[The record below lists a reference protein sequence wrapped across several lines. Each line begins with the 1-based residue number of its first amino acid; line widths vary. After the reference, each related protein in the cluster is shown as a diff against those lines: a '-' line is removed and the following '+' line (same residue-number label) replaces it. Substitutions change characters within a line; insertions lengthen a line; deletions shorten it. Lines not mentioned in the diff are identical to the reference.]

1 MSLDLA
7 QNIRRHGFKRLLLAV
22 SGGLD
27 SICLAHYFICNK
39 EALGIEWLGIAH
51 VHHGLRVGTADRD
64 AAFVGAF
71 ARKYNIPFFLKKLDG
86 EALKAAGG
94 SLEEN
99 ARDARYKAL
108 VEIALDPSPRK
119 GDHGSLR
126 AEALVTK
133 ETPLHSAQDDTFH
146 TAHPTPHTPYLKG
159 SEATDPIPHTPH
171 LKAAEGCDL
180 TPHPS
185 LVIVTAHH
193 AGDQA
198 ETMYM
203 RLRRGTTL
211 AGLRG
216 IQEFRVLSNSQGV
229 AGGQHLGACSLV
241 RMATKVGL
249 ASEAP
254 LEGVME
260 DRATG
265 CNQGES
271 SPTPRIIN
279 HPSFHTPHS
288 TLHIPHLIYRPFL
301 SVTRQELLAYA
312 RENSLEWVEDESNA
326 DVNFARNR
334 IRHEMLPRL
343 ERECPGAT
351 AQLCR
356 IAALADRSY
365 GKVMEAC
372 EGVFGKTILNG
383 KEIPACAGMTREG
396 AGMTNPEPR
405 ASNLVPRASITL
417 DKKKLRKVLLAHE
430 NTDLSEMFRLWLSE
444 KGLRFPIGFFYGPK
458 EPACVKIPHHAVYR
472 RRAIV
477 KIGQSVQICEFGSP
491 EEAENFVSCGKKN
504 KGL

>member
-1 MSLDLA
+1 MSLDLT

-39 EALGIEWLGIAH
+39 ETFGIEWLGIAH

-64 AAFVGAF
+64 AAFVEAF
-71 ARKYNIPFFLKKLDG
+71 ARKYNVPFFLKQLDG
-86 EALKAAGG
+86 EALKAAEG

-108 VEIALDPSPRK
+108 EEIFNETEDPRLR
-119 GDHGSLR
+119 GDDN
-126 AEALVTK
+126 K
-133 ETPLHSAQDDTFH
+133 D
-146 TAHPTPHTPYLKG
+146 
-159 SEATDPIPHTPH
+159 
-171 LKAAEGCDL
+171 
-180 TPHPS
+180 
-185 LVIVTAHH
+185 VIVTAHH

-229 AGGQHLGACSLV
+229 AG
-241 RMATKVGL
+241 L

-265 CNQGES
+265 CNQGET
-271 SPTPRIIN
+271 SPTQDDK
-279 HPSFHTPHS
+279 SFVF
-288 TLHIPHLIYRPFL
+288 LYRPFL

-312 RENSLEWVEDESNA
+312 RENYLEWVEDESNA

-343 ERECPGAT
+343 ERECPGA
-351 AQLCR
+351 ADQLCR
-356 IAALADRSY
+356 IAALADRAY
-365 GKVMEAC
+365 GKVMETCA
-372 EGVFGKTILNG
+372 GLFGKTILNG
-383 KEIPACAGMTREG
+383 KEIPACAGMTREGAGMTREG

-405 ASNLVPRASITL
+405 ASNLVPRASIIL

-444 KGLRFPIGFFYGPK
+444 KGLRFPIGFFYDPK

-477 KIGQSVQICEFGSP
+477 KIGQSVRICEFGSP

>member
-1 MSLDLA
+1 MYDSIADSIHHL
-7 QNIRRHGFKRLLLAV
+7 GFKRLLLAV

-39 EALGIEWLGIAH
+39 AALGIEWLGIAH

-64 AAFVGAF
+64 AAFVEAF
-71 ARKYNIPFFLKKLDG
+71 ARKYNVPFFLKKLDG
-86 EALKAAGG
+86 EALKSAEG

-108 VEIALDPSPRK
+108 EEIFNETEDPRLR
-119 GDHGSLR
+119 GDDN
-126 AEALVTK
+126 K
-133 ETPLHSAQDDTFH
+133 D
-146 TAHPTPHTPYLKG
+146 
-159 SEATDPIPHTPH
+159 
-171 LKAAEGCDL
+171 
-180 TPHPS
+180 
-185 LVIVTAHH
+185 VIVTAHH

-229 AGGQHLGACSLV
+229 AG
-241 RMATKVGL
+241 L

-265 CNQGES
+265 CNQGET
-271 SPTPRIIN
+271 SPTQYDTSLVSRLSSIVYL
-279 HPSFHTPHS
+279 F
-288 TLHIPHLIYRPFL
+288 RPFL
-301 SVTRQELLAYA
+301 NVTRQELLAYT
-312 RENSLEWVEDESNA
+312 RKNNLEWVEDESNA

-356 IAALADRSY
+356 IAALADRAY

-372 EGVFGKTILNG
+372 EGLFGKTILNG

-458 EPACVKIPHHAVYR
+458 EPACVRIPHHAVYR

-477 KIGQSVQICEFGSP
+477 KIGQSVRICEFGSP

>member
-1 MSLDLA
+1 
-7 QNIRRHGFKRLLLAV
+7 
-22 SGGLD
+22 
-27 SICLAHYFICNK
+27 
-39 EALGIEWLGIAH
+39 
-51 VHHGLRVGTADRD
+51 
-64 AAFVGAF
+64 
-71 ARKYNIPFFLKKLDG
+71 
-86 EALKAAGG
+86 
-94 SLEEN
+94 
-99 ARDARYKAL
+99 
-108 VEIALDPSPRK
+108 
-119 GDHGSLR
+119 
-126 AEALVTK
+126 
-133 ETPLHSAQDDTFH
+133 
-146 TAHPTPHTPYLKG
+146 
-159 SEATDPIPHTPH
+159 
-171 LKAAEGCDL
+171 
-180 TPHPS
+180 
-185 LVIVTAHH
+185 
-193 AGDQA
+193 
-198 ETMYM
+198 MYM

-216 IQEFRVLSNSQGV
+216 IQEFRILSNS
-229 AGGQHLGACSLV
+229 
-241 RMATKVGL
+241 
-249 ASEAP
+249 
-254 LEGVME
+254 
-260 DRATG
+260 
-265 CNQGES
+265 QGES

-312 RENSLEWVEDESNA
+312 RENNLEWVEDESNA

-356 IAALADRSY
+356 IAALADRAY

-372 EGVFGKTILNG
+372 AGLFGKTILNG

>member
-1 MSLDLA
+1 MYDSIADSIHHL
-7 QNIRRHGFKRLLLAV
+7 GFKRLLLAV

-39 EALGIEWLGIAH
+39 AALGIEWLGIAH

-64 AAFVGAF
+64 AAFVEAF
-71 ARKYNIPFFLKKLDG
+71 ARKYNVPFFLKKLDG
-86 EALKAAGG
+86 EALKSAEG

-108 VEIALDPSPRK
+108 EEIFNETEDPRLR
-119 GDHGSLR
+119 GDDN
-126 AEALVTK
+126 K
-133 ETPLHSAQDDTFH
+133 D
-146 TAHPTPHTPYLKG
+146 
-159 SEATDPIPHTPH
+159 
-171 LKAAEGCDL
+171 
-180 TPHPS
+180 
-185 LVIVTAHH
+185 VIVTAHH

-229 AGGQHLGACSLV
+229 AG
-241 RMATKVGL
+241 L

-265 CNQGES
+265 CNQGET
-271 SPTPRIIN
+271 SPTQYDTSLVSRLSSIVYL
-279 HPSFHTPHS
+279 F
-288 TLHIPHLIYRPFL
+288 RPFL
-301 SVTRQELLAYA
+301 NVTRQELLAYT
-312 RENSLEWVEDESNA
+312 RKNNLEWVEDESNA

-356 IAALADRSY
+356 IAALADRAY

-372 EGVFGKTILNG
+372 EGLFGKTILNG
-383 KEIPACAGMTREG
+383 KEIPACAGMTREGAGMTREG

-458 EPACVKIPHHAVYR
+458 EPACVRIPHHAVYR

-477 KIGQSVQICEFGSP
+477 KIGQSVRICEFGSP

>member
-1 MSLDLA
+1 MYDSIADS
-7 QNIRRHGFKRLLLAV
+7 IRRHGFKRLLLAV

-39 EALGIEWLGIAH
+39 EAFGIEWLGIAH

-64 AAFVGAF
+64 AAFVEAF
-71 ARKYNIPFFLKKLDG
+71 ARKYNVPFFLKHLDG
-86 EALKAAGG
+86 EALKAAEG

-108 VEIALDPSPRK
+108 VEIALDPS
-119 GDHGSLR
+119 
-126 AEALVTK
+126 
-133 ETPLHSAQDDTFH
+133 TPLHSAQDDNTIFRLSSVG
-146 TAHPTPHTPYLKG
+146 ASAPFSRL
-159 SEATDPIPHTPH
+159 I
-171 LKAAEGCDL
+171 
-180 TPHPS
+180 
-185 LVIVTAHH
+185 IVTAHH

-216 IQEFRVLSNSQGV
+216 IQEFCVLSNSQGD

-265 CNQGES
+265 CNQGET
-271 SPTPRIIN
+271 SPTQYDTSLVSRLSSIVYL
-279 HPSFHTPHS
+279 F
-288 TLHIPHLIYRPFL
+288 RPFL
-301 SVTRQELLAYA
+301 NVTRQELLAYA

-343 ERECPGAT
+343 EHECPGAT

-356 IAALADRSY
+356 IAALADRAY

-491 EEAENFVSCGKKN
+491 EEAEIFVSCGKKN

>member
-1 MSLDLA
+1 MYDSITDS
-7 QNIRRHGFKRLLLAV
+7 IRRHGFKRLLLAV

-27 SICLAHYFICNK
+27 SVCLAHYFICNK
-39 EALGIEWLGIAH
+39 EAFGIEWLGIAH
-51 VHHGLRVGTADRD
+51 VHHGLRIGTADRD
-64 AAFVGAF
+64 AAFVEAF

-108 VEIALDPSPRK
+108 IEIAKKNVTLEAPSAYTTLGTKSLSGSYPLC
-119 GDHGSLR
+119 GDRVHGSYRSRSSL
-126 AEALVTK
+126 
-133 ETPLHSAQDDTFH
+133 QDDISNSELR
-146 TAHPTPHTPYLKG
+146 TPN
-159 SEATDPIPHTPH
+159 SEF
-171 LKAAEGCDL
+171 
-180 TPHPS
+180 
-185 LVIVTAHH
+185 VIVTAHH

-198 ETMYM
+198 ETMFM

-229 AGGQHLGACSLV
+229 AG
-241 RMATKVGL
+241 L

-265 CNQGES
+265 CNQGET
-271 SPTPRIIN
+271 SPTSRL
-279 HPSFHTPHS
+279 F
-288 TLHIPHLIYRPFL
+288 RPFL
-301 SVTRQELLAYA
+301 SVTRQKLLAYA
-312 RENSLEWVEDESNA
+312 RENNLEWVEDESNA

-356 IAALADRSY
+356 IAALADRAY
-365 GKVMEAC
+365 GKVLEAC
-372 EGVFGKTILNG
+372 EGLFGTCLR
-383 KEIPACAGMTREG
+383 EDDIPH
-396 AGMTNPEPR
+396 
-405 ASNLVPRASITL
+405 VSIIL

-444 KGLRFPIGFFYGPK
+444 KGLRFPIGFFYDPK

-477 KIGQSVQICEFGSP
+477 KIGQSIRICEFGSP
-491 EEAENFVSCGKKN
+491 EEAEIFVSCGKKN